1 MFLLDTNTSSYVMK
15 RLDKALVEKAKGFA
29 QGELKVSAITAFEL
43 EYDARRSR
51 RYEQN
56 CI

>member
-43 EYDARRSR
+43 EYDARRSQ